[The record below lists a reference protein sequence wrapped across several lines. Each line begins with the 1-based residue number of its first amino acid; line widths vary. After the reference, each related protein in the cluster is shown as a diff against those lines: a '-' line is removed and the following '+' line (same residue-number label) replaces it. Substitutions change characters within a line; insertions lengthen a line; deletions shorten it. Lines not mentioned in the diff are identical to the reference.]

1 MTQEEVKDALDN
13 VLRLAGS
20 DCMSLFNH
28 LLDRLSNVESAV
40 GITNNANSD
49 NSQEQLDTTP
59 VEQLD
64 TTLVRRGR
72 GN

>member
-1 MTQEEVKDALDN
+1 MTQDEVKDALDN

-20 DCMSLFNH
+20 DCMNLFNH

-40 GITNNANSD
+40 GITSGNAND
-49 NSQEQLDTTP
+49 NQQQEPLDTTP
-59 VEQLD
+59 
-64 TTLVRRGR
+64 VRRGR